1 MVRDYYSLEREAP
14 LHTPMFNDDREG
26 PLHTLA
32 INVADPSHTL
42 AINDAYCCPRAVRG
56 INMPP
61 LPILDGWG
69 RGDHDD
75 DDDDDGWLM
84 IGDR

>member
-1 MVRDYYSLEREAP
+1 MV
-14 LHTPMFNDDREG
+14 NDDREG

-42 AINDAYCCPRAVRG
+42 AINDGCCCPTKVRG

-61 LPILDGWG
+61 LPNLDGWG
-69 RGDHDD
+69 EG
-75 DDDDDGWLM
+75 DDDDDGD
-84 IGDR
+84 G

>member
-1 MVRDYYSLEREAP
+1 MLREYYSLETEVPLHSLVINDGRDTHDQGP
-14 LHTPMFNDDREG
+14 LHTLASNVAT

-32 INVADPSHTL
+32 INVATPLHTL
-42 AINDAYCCPRAVRG
+42 AINVACCCPREVRG

-69 RGDHDD
+69 EG
-75 DDDDDGWLM
+75 
-84 IGDR
+84 